1 MPGSSVCHAAKRMSL
16 CLAGVLLAGC
26 AHFED
31 KPLSAGS
38 VAQRLETRSL
48 GDTNLRAFLEKNLDH
63 PFTEWPPTNLD
74 LAALTLAAFYFHPS
88 LDVARAQWAVVRG
101 GEVVAGARPNP
112 ILSVVPGYSANAPN
126 GVSPWLPLVTLDVPI
141 ETAGKRSYRI
151 AQAEHLSESAR
162 ANIATA
168 AWQVRSGVRT
178 ALVAYAAANRRATL
192 LGGQLG
198 IQEEVFRSLQERFTA
213 GAIGAAE
220 LAPIR
225 VAVIKLRADALDA
238 RRSATVARARI
249 AEAIG
254 LPLRGIEGVDFSFDL
269 NQAADAALL
278 ASDAR
283 REALL
288 GRADV
293 LSALSEYAASQSAL
307 QLEIAKQYPDLHF
320 NPGYQYD
327 QGEHKWSLG
336 LSVELPVL
344 YRNQGGIAEAK
355 ARRDET
361 AARFNALQA
370 RIISEIDA
378 ASLNHAAAVEQLK
391 QIEELLAAQRQQLQ
405 QIEAAF
411 RAGAADRVELATAR
425 ADVAAVELTR
435 LDALAKQ
442 QQAVGLLED
451 ALQRP
456 MEALAHVERDPKA
469 QSAAAITTK

>member
-1 MPGSSVCHAAKRMSL
+1 
-16 CLAGVLLAGC
+16 
-26 AHFED
+26 
-31 KPLSAGS
+31 
-38 VAQRLETRSL
+38 
-48 GDTNLRAFLEKNLDH
+48 
-63 PFTEWPPTNLD
+63 
-74 LAALTLAAFYFHPS
+74 
-88 LDVARAQWAVVRG
+88 
-101 GEVVAGARPNP
+101 
-112 ILSVVPGYSANAPN
+112 
-126 GVSPWLPLVTLDVPI
+126 
-141 ETAGKRSYRI
+141 
-151 AQAEHLSESAR
+151 
-162 ANIATA
+162 
-168 AWQVRSGVRT
+168 
-178 ALVAYAAANRRATL
+178 
-192 LGGQLG
+192 
-198 IQEEVFRSLQERFTA
+198 LQERFTA

-269 NQAADAALL
+269 NQTADAALL